1 MLSDRSAAIEG
12 AGLTLD
18 DGLALEERLGRR
30 SVITGVLGA
39 ARFAEGEGRGGAGS
53 GA

>member
-1 MLSDRSAAIEG
+1 MLSDRQAAIEG
-12 AGLTLD
+12 TGLPLRE
-18 DGLALEERLGRR
+18 GMALEERLGRD

-39 ARFAEGEGRGGAGS
+39 ARFAEGEGRGGAGT